1 MSKIKDLR
9 SSDEGMTNISNDELL
24 ARAAKAAGLSLT
36 PDGCVWCDERAEM
49 VPWRPLE
56 DDGDALRLM
65 ARLTLVLNV
74 SFGSA
79 HCWKWNPGSIE
90 PWSSKASN
98 HEKMAAV
105 RRAIVREAAA
115 LAKLPR

>member
-1 MSKIKDLR
+1 
-9 SSDEGMTNISNDELL
+9 MTQD
-24 ARAAKAAGLSLT
+24 
-36 PDGCVWCDERAEM
+36 
-49 VPWRPLE
+49 
-56 DDGDALRLM
+56 DALPALPSA
-65 ARLTLVLNV
+65 ARYEIVDWSGDYDGPMLTLVLNV